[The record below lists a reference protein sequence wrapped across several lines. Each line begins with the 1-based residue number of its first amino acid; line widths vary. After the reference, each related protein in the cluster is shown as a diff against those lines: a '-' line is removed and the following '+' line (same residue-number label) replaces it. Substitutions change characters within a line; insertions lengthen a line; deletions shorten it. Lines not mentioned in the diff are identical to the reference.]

1 MALTI
6 SQKPKAYTPAY
17 NNQYIVALSTLYA
30 TTGFSY
36 GVKVTVNGG
45 TPLVYNILP
54 RPDGY
59 LVFNAMEAV
68 KNYIKRNFDP
78 TSISF
83 IEAVNKS
90 VDVSIDII
98 ENGVSPFATST
109 ITYRAFDAC
118 LKESVFSTY
127 NYQNYV
133 SGQTF
138 GVSFLSPTQNEM
150 LYPDNR
156 VSLNTD
162 IWLHFYLNIVDDIQ
176 FRIFNSS
183 AVLQS
188 TFTLP
193 VTASPKVGTNI
204 YYLNV
209 GAPQLIA
216 NGKTLLNG
224 YSVEYDI
231 RDGVN
236 ALYSGSYSIAE
247 ICTKHIPYI
256 VYYLKRNGQIG
267 YYHFELKSEETAN
280 KKTSEVKLNG
290 SSLVAGVYSKPVYQ
304 RERHAVNTETTKTI
318 VLNSDWITESQSS
331 QLDELFDSPIVWVKN
346 TDSDYLPVTITDNS
360 YTYRKHVNDKLFNYT
375 ITCEYSQTETRQ
387 RGI

>member
-6 SQKPKAYTPAY
+6 SQKPQAYTPAY

-45 TPLVYNILP
+45 TPLVYDILP

-68 KNYIKRNFDP
+68 KNYIERNFDP

-118 LKESVFSTY
+118 LKESVFSAY

-162 IWLHFYLNIVDDIQ
+162 IWLHFYLSVVDDIL
-176 FRIFNSS
+176 FSIYDSNN
-183 AVLQS
+183 VLRS

-193 VTASPKVGTNI
+193 VKASPIVGTNI
-204 YYLNV
+204 FYVNV
-209 GAPQLIA
+209 GPQQLIG
-216 NGKTLLNG
+216 NGKTVLDG
-224 YSVEYDI
+224 YGIEYDI

-236 ALYSGSYSIAE
+236 SLYSGSYSIAD
-247 ICTKHIPYI
+247 ICTKHVPYI

-280 KKTSEVKLNG
+280 KKTNEVKLNG
-290 SSLVAGVYSKPVYQ
+290 ASLVAGVYSKSIYK
-304 RERHAVNTETTKTI
+304 RERHSVNTEITRTI
-318 VLNSDWITESQSS
+318 ILNSNWITQGQSD

-346 TDSDYLPVTITDNS
+346 NSGDYLPVTITDNS
-360 YTYRKHVNDKLFNYT
+360 YTYRKHVNDNLFNYT
-375 ITCEYSQTETRQ
+375 ITCEYSQTEKRQ